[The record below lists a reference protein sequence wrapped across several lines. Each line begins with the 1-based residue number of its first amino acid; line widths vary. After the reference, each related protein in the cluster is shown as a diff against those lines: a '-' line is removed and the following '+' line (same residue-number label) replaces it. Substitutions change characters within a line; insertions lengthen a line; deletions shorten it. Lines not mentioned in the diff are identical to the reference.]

1 MEPLLK
7 LENISKWIRRR
18 KIIDAVSLEVYPG
31 EVFGLL
37 GPNGAGKTTIIRMI
51 AGLISIDQGDIF
63 IQGHSIRTQFEEAI
77 QSVGAIV
84 ENPVFYPF
92 LTGYQN
98 LRHFQRMVPHVDE
111 KRIDEMVSF
120 VNLEESIHDPVKTYS
135 LGMRQR
141 LGLAQALLHQP
152 GLLILDEPTN
162 GLDPA
167 GIHQLRDHLRSLAKD
182 QGVAVLVSSH
192 LLSEMQLMCDRFAI
206 VQHGKLVAVKPIR
219 EEQAQEDAE
228 LFVQFEVD
236 QPDQVKRVMKELN
249 WDKEVA
255 LAPDGFQVFIHKEQ
269 IPELNACLI
278 KKGVKVYG
286 IKTVEKTLEDQY
298 LEMTEGDF
306 GGQVLPSFTK

>member
-1 MEPLLK
+1 MKPLL
-7 LENISKWIRRR
+7 EIRNISKLIKGR
-18 KIIDAVSLEVYPG
+18 KIIDDISLDVYPG

-51 AGLISIDQGDIF
+51 AGLMAMDQGDIF
-63 IQGHSIRTQFEEAI
+63 IHGHSIKTQFEQAI
-77 QSVGAIV
+77 QPVGAIV
-84 ENPVFYPF
+84 ENPVLYPF

-98 LRHFQRMVPHVDE
+98 LRHFARMVPDVDE
-111 KRIDEMVSF
+111 QRIDEVVSQ
-120 VNLEESIHDPVKTYS
+120 VKLDDRIHDAVKTYS

-152 GLLILDEPTN
+152 SLLILDEPTN

-167 GIHQLRDHLRSLAKD
+167 GIHQLRDHLRNLAKKR
-182 QGVAVLVSSH
+182 GTAVLVSSH

-206 VQHGKLVAVKPIR
+206 VQHGRLVALKPIR
-219 EEQAQEDAE
+219 EEQLQEDAE

-236 QPDQVKRVMKELN
+236 QAEQIKPVFEELKWN
-249 WDKEVA
+249 KEVI
-255 LAPDGFQVFIHKEQ
+255 PIPHGFQVSIKKEQ

-278 KKGVKVYG
+278 QKGVKVYG

-298 LEMTEGDF
+298 LEMTEG
-306 GGQVLPSFTK
+306 GCNG

>member
-1 MEPLLK
+1 MEPVLK
-7 LENISKWIRRR
+7 LKNISKSIKRK
-18 KIIDAVSLEVYPG
+18 KIIDDVSLEVYPG

-51 AGLISIDQGDIF
+51 AGLMAMDQGDIF
-63 IQGHSIRTQFEEAI
+63 IHGHSIKTEFEKAI
-77 QSVGAIV
+77 QPVGAIV
-84 ENPVFYPF
+84 ENPVLYSF

-98 LRHFQRMVPHVDE
+98 LRHFARMVPNVDK
-111 KRIDEMVSF
+111 KRIDEVVSL
-120 VNLEESIHDPVKTYS
+120 VKLDDSIQDPVRTYS

-167 GIHQLRDHLRSLAKD
+167 GIHQLRDHLRNLAKD
-182 QGVAVLVSSH
+182 EGTAVLVSSH

-206 VQHGKLVAVKPIR
+206 VQQGELVAVKPIR

-236 QPDQVKRVMKELN
+236 QADQIKPIIEGLK
-249 WDKEVA
+249 WDKEVT
-255 LAPDGFQVFIHKEQ
+255 PIPYGFQVSINKEQ
-269 IPELNACLI
+269 IPELNARLI
-278 KKGVKVYG
+278 REGVKVYG

-306 GGQVLPSFTK
+306 GG